1 MAQLET
7 LEAKVNQKLRINRVK
22 RVNFSNRHVFNGT
35 EFYSFIRSMVGLE
48 RYSIRSA
55 AIILLSLGKVL
66 FRRVRIKRYGVVL
79 TVASRHDGR
88 NRSRCFAVIGGFA
101 IAPQLFKPVQPVIYM
116 QMHEP
121 NCVSFGGP
129 SLASFG
135 PGETVRACA
144 SH

>member
-1 MAQLET
+1 MLIF
-7 LEAKVNQKLRINRVK
+7 LVKKLFKILFVCSFVRLFGWRITTR
-22 RVNFSNRHVFNGT
+22 F
-35 EFYSFIRSMVGLE
+35 
-48 RYSIRSA
+48 SIRSA
-55 AIILLSLGKVL
+55 AIILLSRKGFVSKGSYKKI
-66 FRRVRIKRYGVVL
+66 RCVVL

-135 PGETVRACA
+135 ETVRACA
-144 SH
+144 FSH

>member
-22 RVNFSNRHVFNGT
+22 RVNFSNRDVFNGMQ
-35 EFYSFIRSMVGLE
+35 FYSFIRSMIGLE
-48 RYSIRSA
+48 RFSIRS
-55 AIILLSLGKVL
+55 IILLSLGKVL

-88 NRSRCFAVIGGFA
+88 NQSRCFAVIGGFA

>member
-22 RVNFSNRHVFNGT
+22 CVNFSNRDHFNGT
-35 EFYSFIRSMVGLE
+35 EFYSFIRSVVGLE
-48 RYSIRSA
+48 RFSIRS
-55 AIILLSLGKVL
+55 IILLSLGKVL